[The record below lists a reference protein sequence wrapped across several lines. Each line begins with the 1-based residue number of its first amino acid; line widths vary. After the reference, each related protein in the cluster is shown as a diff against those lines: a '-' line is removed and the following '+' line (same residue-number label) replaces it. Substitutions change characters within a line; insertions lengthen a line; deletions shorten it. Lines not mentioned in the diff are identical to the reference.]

1 MRISRFEWD
10 EANIEHLARHQVIPA
25 EAEEVFASR
34 YIVYKS
40 RNDCFIAL
48 GQTEE
53 GRFLTVVFARKHSF
67 IRVVTAR
74 DMDEKE
80 RKLFKRKER

>member
-53 GRFLTVVFARKHSF
+53 GRFFNRCFCKKTQFYSSCNG
-67 IRVVTAR
+67 
-74 DMDEKE
+74 
-80 RKLFKRKER
+80 KRYG